1 MHTVRA
7 ANAGLSAPP
16 CTCVCTAPH
25 NPSQMNTSVA
35 TSLPERLRL
44 ETRDLHAAAER
55 SGAMAALLHGALE
68 LPRYRAL
75 LRNLLVIY
83 VAMELALDACQTQPQ
98 VAPLRMPPLFRSTAL
113 QQDLHALRE
122 PADEAQAPALAA
134 TTEYAQR
141 LARLG
146 SVASPALAAH
156 AYVRYLGDLHGGQA
170 LKRVV
175 ARSYAL
181 ANGATQFYEFGSDV
195 DVAEHRRVFRQALAA
210 LPATGEEA
218 DLIVAEARWAFEQ
231 HRLMFEQLMQ
241 PAPV

>member
-1 MHTVRA
+1 
-7 ANAGLSAPP
+7 
-16 CTCVCTAPH
+16 
-25 NPSQMNTSVA
+25 MNTSLA
-35 TSLPERLRL
+35 TPLPERLRL

-83 VAMELALDACQTQPQ
+83 VAMELALDACQSQPQ
-98 VAPLRMPPLFRSTAL
+98 VAPLRMPALFRSTAL
-113 QQDLHALRE
+113 QQDLHALSE
-122 PADEAQAPALAA
+122 PAGEAQTPVLAA
-134 TTEYAQR
+134 TEAYAQR
-141 LARLG
+141 LAQLA
-146 SVASPALAAH
+146 SEASPALAAH

-181 ANGATQFYEFGSDV
+181 DDAATQFYEFGSEA

-210 LPATGEEA
+210 LPATGEQA

-231 HRLMFEQLMQ
+231 HRLMFEQLMHS
-241 PAPV
+241 ALV

>member
-1 MHTVRA
+1 M
-7 ANAGLSAPP
+7 
-16 CTCVCTAPH
+16 TALLTP
-25 NPSQMNTSVA
+25 
-35 TSLPERLRL
+35 LPERLRL

-55 SGAMAALLHGALE
+55 SGAMGALLHGALD

-83 VAMELALDACQTQPQ
+83 VAMELALDACQAQPH
-98 VAPLRMPPLFRSTAL
+98 VAPLRMPALFRSAAL
-113 QQDLHALRE
+113 QQDLRALSE
-122 PADEAQAPALAA
+122 PTGETQAPVLAA
-134 TTEYAQR
+134 TTAYAQR
-141 LARLG
+141 LAHLASTG
-146 SVASPALAAH
+146 SPALAAH

-181 ANGATQFYEFGSDV
+181 DDAATQFYEFGTEA

-231 HRLMFEQLMQ
+231 HRLMFEQLML
-241 PAPV
+241 PTPV